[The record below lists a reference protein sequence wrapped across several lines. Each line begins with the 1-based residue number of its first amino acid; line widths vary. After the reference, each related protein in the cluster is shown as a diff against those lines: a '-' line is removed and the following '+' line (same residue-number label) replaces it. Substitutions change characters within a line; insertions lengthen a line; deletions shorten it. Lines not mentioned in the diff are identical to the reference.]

1 MTTQRNNIEILA
13 PVGNEEMLKAAV
25 LSGADA
31 VYLGLPDFNARR
43 NAQNFT
49 EEQFKNA
56 IEYCHRRGVK
66 VHITLNTLIK
76 DSELENAARAVKKIC
91 LFGADAVIVQDL
103 GVAKLIH
110 TVCPEIEMHAS
121 TQLSTGTLFGLH
133 ELKKLG
139 FTRAVLPR
147 ELSVEEIKELCE
159 KSPLDLEV
167 FVHGALCMCVSG
179 QCLMS
184 AVLGSRSGNRGL
196 CAQPCRLP
204 FKVQNGTGH
213 DLSLKDLSLIEYI
226 PKLAEMGVCSFKIE
240 GRMKRPEYVSA
251 AVTACKA
258 AAAGEYSPAVQ
269 KDLEDLFSR
278 SGFTDGYYKSMLGR
292 NMFGFREKENVQ
304 SATKELLKKYEAVY
318 EKEQPRYKVKFK
330 FGGKIGEKASLT
342 SLCGEKSVTVNS
354 DMLCEVPINR
364 PLSPDRVTDALSKCG
379 GTQFEAESVEIE
391 GEIDYSLPI
400 SALNAMRRSALE
412 MLEKDMAAPRERKI
426 FPAPLPTDVESENLR
441 KKYFRFD
448 SCEQMPENIK
458 DGVCFVPI
466 EDYNL
471 CKSKENL
478 GVELPHGMFGNG
490 EKVEKLLAQCPAQTV
505 LCHTLDAVALAKKCG
520 KKPVA
525 SPSMNILNSLSMDKA
540 KETGICEAI
549 ISSEC
554 TLDNFGKISS
564 PIPKGI
570 TVYGRLPLMLTRNCP
585 VKNGKSCS
593 ECKRQSDITDRMGI
607 KFPVRCRMGYSEI
620 LNSRPVYLADR
631 MREIPPCDILFFNF
645 TVESKA
651 EVEEI
656 INAYKNGEKPRA
668 EFTRGL
674 LYRGV
679 E

>member
-13 PVGNEEMLKAAV
+13 PVGSEEMLKAAV

-31 VYLGLPDFNARR
+31 VYLGLGDFNARR

-49 EEQFKNA
+49 DEQLKNA
-56 IEYCHRRGVK
+56 IEYCHKRGVK

-91 LFGADAVIVQDL
+91 LLGADAVIVQDL
-103 GVAKLIH
+103 GVAKLVNSI
-110 TVCPEIEMHAS
+110 CPEIEMHAS
-121 TQLSTGTLFGLH
+121 TQLSTGTLGGLY
-133 ELKKLG
+133 ELKELG

-147 ELSVEEIKELCE
+147 ELSFDEIKELCE
-159 KSPLDLEV
+159 KSPIDLEI

-204 FKVQNGTGH
+204 FKVQSGTGH

-226 PKLAEMGVCSFKIE
+226 PKLAEAGVCSFKIE

-258 AAAGEYSPAVQ
+258 AAEGEYSPAIQ

-278 SGFTDGYYKSMLGR
+278 SGFTDGYYNNALGR

-318 EKEQPRYKVKFK
+318 EKEQPRYKVLFK
-330 FGGKIGEKASLT
+330 FSGKIGEKASLT
-342 SLCGEKSVTVNS
+342 AVCSEKSVTVKS
-354 DMLCEVPINR
+354 DMLCEAPINR
-364 PLSPDRVTDALSKCG
+364 PLSPDRITDALSKCG
-379 GTQFEAESVEIE
+379 GTQFEAEGVEIQ

-400 SALNAMRRSALE
+400 SALNAMRRTALE
-412 MLEKDMAAPRERKI
+412 LLEKDMAEARERKI
-426 FPAPLPTDVESENLR
+426 LSSPLPTDVKSKNLR

-448 SCEQMPENIK
+448 NAEQIPENIK
-458 DGVCFVPI
+458 DCVCFVPI
-466 EDYNL
+466 EEYKL
-471 CKSKENL
+471 CKNKDNL
-478 GVELPHGMFGNG
+478 GVELPHGMFGNSK
-490 EKVEKLLAQCPAQTV
+490 KVEKLLAQCPAETV
-505 LCHTLDAVALAKKCG
+505 LCHTLDAVALAKKYG
-520 KKPVA
+520 KKAVA

-540 KETGICEAI
+540 REMGIGEAI

-554 TLDNFGKISS
+554 TLDNFSKISS

-585 VKNGKSCS
+585 VKNGKTCS
-593 ECKRQSDITDRMGI
+593 ECKRQSHITDRMEI
-607 KFPVRCRMGYSEI
+607 KFPVRCRMGFSEI
-620 LNSRPVYLADR
+620 LNSRPVYMADR

-656 INAYKNGEKPRA
+656 INAYNNEEKPKV